1 MRRLACLLAAAA
13 LIAAAPPPPGPDG
26 ENPAPVAWQRP
37 APVALSAM
45 AQLGQAIFL
54 DASLSASGRLSCAS
68 CHSPAHAF
76 GPPDPTGI
84 MRGGPDLTRQG
95 VRAVPSLMYL
105 DHQPPFS
112 IGPDSGEADDAP
124 PPAPPPPGTPLAR
137 KLATDPAPAAD
148 NLVPQGGLFWDGRAD
163 TLQDQALGPLLNP
176 LEMAN
181 PSPAAIAAKLR
192 GAGYAPQFAALFG
205 PAILT
210 DPRRLASEAMFAVA
224 RYQIENPAFHPY
236 SSKFDAWLRGE
247 ARFTE
252 AEARGYLLFN
262 DPARANCAGCHLDR
276 AGADGTPPLFTDHQ
290 FEALGAPRN
299 PALPASRYDLG
310 VCGPDRA
317 DLRDQTRYCG
327 MFATPT
333 LRNVATR
340 HAFFHNGVFH
350 SLQQVMDF
358 YAFRDVAPDKIYP
371 VAADGSIEKYNDIP
385 ARYRANVDITDPPF
399 DRKPGDPPAM
409 TPQEETDIIAFLGT
423 LTDGYEGRIASK

>member
-13 LIAAAPPPPGPDG
+13 LLGAAPPPPGPDG
-26 ENPAPVAWQRP
+26 ENPAPVTWQRP
-37 APVALSAM
+37 APAPLSAM
-45 AQLGQAIFL
+45 ARLGQSIFL
-54 DASLSASGRLSCAS
+54 DAGLSASGRQSCAS
-68 CHSPAHAF
+68 CHSPAHAY
-76 GPPDPTGI
+76 GPPDPSGI
-84 MRGGPDLTRQG
+84 MMGGPHMARQG

-105 DHQPPFS
+105 DQQPPFS

-137 KLATDPAPAAD
+137 KLAADPAQAAA
-148 NLVPQGGLFWDGRAD
+148 NMVPQGGLFWDGRAD
-163 TLQDQALGPLLNP
+163 SLQGQALGPLLNP

-181 PSPAAIAAKLR
+181 PNLAAIAAKLR
-192 GAGYAPQFAALFG
+192 GAAYAPQFAALFG
-205 PAILT
+205 PAILN
-210 DPRRLASEAMFAVA
+210 DPKLLASEALFAVA

-236 SSKFDAWLRGE
+236 SSKFDAWLRGQ

-276 AGADGTPPLFTDHQ
+276 AGADGTPPGFTDHQ

-299 PALPASRYDLG
+299 QALPATRDDLG

-317 DLRDQTRYCG
+317 DMRDQTQYCG

-358 YAFRDVAPDKIYP
+358 YAFRDVAPDRIYP
-371 VAADGSIEKYNDIP
+371 TAADGSIEKYNDIP

-409 TPQEETDIIAFLGT
+409 TPREETDIIAFLGT